1 MTIQPYNT
9 TLRSLYQRHIKRLS
23 TTEKLEL
30 IALVSRQLAR
40 EAQSVE
46 PPVNIMALHGLGKEI
61 WEGIDAQTYI
71 SELRQE
77 WEPER

>member
-1 MTIQPYNT
+1 MTIQPNKI
-9 TLRSLYQRHIKRLS
+9 TLTSLYQRHIKRLS

-30 IALVSRQLAR
+30 IALMSRQLAR
-40 EAQSVE
+40 EAQSAE
-46 PPVNIMALHGLGKEI
+46 PPVSIMALHGLGKEI

-77 WEPER
+77 WESER